1 MTAAAPGRLRPP
13 GMSFTLG
20 LIALGGAAGALTRYT
35 NGLIWPHAAGEFPMG
50 DFVSNL
56 AGCLA
61 MGLFLGVVSM
71 LASAPGRLTPLIA
84 TGYLGGLTTFSSY
97 AADAAGLVDAGQVP
111 KALLYLSATVLF
123 GWLLLRAGWELGRR
137 GGSTFAVRTDFG
149 ANGMGER

>member
-1 MTAAAPGRLRPP
+1 MTAAAPRSLQPP
-13 GMSFTLG
+13 GMPLTLG

-35 NGLIWPHAAGEFPMG
+35 SVLIWPHAADEFPMG

-71 LASAPGRLTPLIA
+71 LSSTPARLTPLVA

-97 AADAAGLVDAGQVP
+97 AADAAGLVDVGQVP
-111 KALLYLSATVLF
+111 KALFYLVATVLF
-123 GWLLLRAGWELGRR
+123 GWLLLRLGWELGRR
-137 GGSTFAVRTDFG
+137 GASPDAGRPKFG
-149 ANGMGER
+149 AKEMGD

>member
-1 MTAAAPGRLRPP
+1 MTAAAGKPPPP
-13 GMSFTLG
+13 GLPFTLG
-20 LIALGGAAGALTRYT
+20 LIALGGAAGALTRYA
-35 NGLIWPHAAGEFPMG
+35 NGLIWPHAADEFPMG

-71 LASAPGRLTPLIA
+71 LASTPARLTPLIA

-111 KALLYLSATVLF
+111 KALFYVVATVFF
-123 GWLLLRAGWELGRR
+123 GWLLLRSGWELGRR
-137 GGSTFAVRTDFG
+137 GASPKVGRPEFG
-149 ANGMGER
+149 AQEMGD